1 MHGLMMNYPLTLAQ
15 ILEHAHCIHG
25 SKRVTTLLPD
35 QTFHSYNYSAL
46 YERVKQLANAIT
58 QFGIIQLGDRI
69 GTYASN
75 TYQHLEL
82 YYAIPCL
89 GAVLHPLNVRLTA
102 VQLAKMVREAEDK
115 VIFVDGAFS
124 EKFAELRERIE
135 CKQIVHFNPNSTHS
149 DSDLRAASL

>member
-15 ILEHAHCIHG
+15 ILEHAHRIHG
-25 SKRVTTLLPD
+25 SKRVTTLLPN
-35 QTFHSYNYSAL
+35 QTLHSYDYTVL
-46 YERVKQLANAIT
+46 YERVQRLANAIS
-58 QFGIIQLGDRI
+58 QLGVVQLGDRV

-102 VQLAKMVREAEDK
+102 VQSA
-115 VIFVDGAFS
+115 
-124 EKFAELRERIE
+124 
-135 CKQIVHFNPNSTHS
+135 QIV
-149 DSDLRAASL
+149 